1 MIVVQK
7 GLPSVFKQSSGL
19 VQYRAEE
26 DRQKCI
32 LTLDY
37 NFRHAKQVILR
48 NNFFEWNFHYSRIHQ
63 GN

>member
-26 DRQKCI
+26 DRQKWI
-32 LTLDY
+32 LTLDH
-37 NFRHAKQVILR
+37 NFRNVEQVILR
-48 NNFFEWNFHYSRIHQ
+48 NNCFEWNFHYSKIHQ
-63 GN
+63 GY

>member
-32 LTLDY
+32 LTLDH
-37 NFRHAKQVILR
+37 NFRHVEQVILSKKC
-48 NNFFEWNFHYSRIHQ
+48 FK
-63 GN
+63 